1 MTEFD
6 SERKL
11 QEAYRLAWLKLQ
23 VEFSDLLKQ
32 DRSDWIKLCA
42 FARLRLRQFKL
53 DGSYDPAYVM
63 NEALIRACE
72 AIRNGKSIEKPSA
85 WLRATMMNIVRELSR
100 QKSDHI
106 ELDENSLEG
115 LENSVAPDLTEEFR
129 WSKIAFRKLK
139 PQDRKLLRLKIVNGL
154 HWREIQEIYAAEGQD
169 VSETTLRQRK
179 TRALRRL
186 RELYFDL
193 KPPD

>member
-32 DRSDWIKLCA
+32 DTSDWIKLCA

-53 DGSYDPAYVM
+53 DGSYDPAYVI

-100 QKSDHI
+100 QSSEHT

-115 LENSVAPDLTEEFR
+115 LENSVEPDLTEEFR
-129 WSKIAFRKLK
+129 RAKIAFWKLK
-139 PQDRKLLRLKIVNGL
+139 PQERKLLRLKILKGL
-154 HWREIQEIYAAEGQD
+154 QWQEIQKIYAAEGQHI
-169 VSETTLRQRK
+169 SEATLRQRK
-179 TRALRRL
+179 TRTLRRL
-186 RELYFDL
+186 RELYFNL

>member
-32 DRSDWIKLCA
+32 DRSDWIKLCS

-154 HWREIQEIYAAEGQD
+154 HWREIQEIYAAEGQH